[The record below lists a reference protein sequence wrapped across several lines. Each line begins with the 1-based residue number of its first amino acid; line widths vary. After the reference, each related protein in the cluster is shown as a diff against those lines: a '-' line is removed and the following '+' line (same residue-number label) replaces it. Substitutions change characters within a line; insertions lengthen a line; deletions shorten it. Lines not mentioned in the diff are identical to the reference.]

1 LINRDSL
8 EVTLGGLVIV
18 CLITLDVQEENY
30 SKIKVYPNPA
40 TSVVTIDFYNEMIEQ
55 GEVLIN
61 SINGVLLS
69 KKNNKKRAVTLF

>member
-1 LINRDSL
+1 M
-8 EVTLGGLVIV
+8 TLGGLVIV